1 MLSQLH
7 RNMHYIIHALFLEIQ
22 ILFIKKKKSERQEL
36 SKMSVGNKLEKSY
49 SNEKRFEFTG
59 LRVM

>member
-1 MLSQLH
+1 
-7 RNMHYIIHALFLEIQ
+7 MHYIIHALFLEIQ
-22 ILFIKKKKSERQEL
+22 ILFIKKKSERREL